1 MAGSSDQPD
10 DQAFSSLDRDGHLPH
25 VTVFDELSELVEDSR
40 ELVLGVLDHPSPD
53 DRALIIDQ
61 ADPVHG

>member
-10 DQAFSSLDRDGHLPH
+10 GQAFSSLDRDGDLSH
-25 VTVFDELSELVEDSR
+25 VIVFDELSELVEHRR
-40 ELVLGVLDHPSPD
+40 ELVLGVPDHPSPD
-53 DRALIIDQ
+53 ARALIIEQ